1 MEVAVVGGGV
11 IGLSVA
17 WCAARAGFS
26 VSLRDLGS
34 PHAGSRVAGGML
46 APVAEAWHG
55 EETVTAQ
62 GVEALALWPEFA
74 ATLGVELFNKGTI
87 TVATSPGDLAD
98 LRRIVELFNNPD
110 VESFNNPLVGSLA
123 ARDVGSLNNPS
134 VGSLN
139 NPGVELLNS
148 RAIRQLEPSLGPSVR
163 GGMFVPGDLAVDNR
177 ELLSALHKAC
187 VEAGVKFESTVDE
200 SVSEARSATTTAPPT
215 IATARRSVTVIAAGA
230 WSGNLHPALKD
241 VIRPVKGEILRLA
254 WRHGTLPPPTRTIRG
269 SVSGRSVYLVPRHDG
284 IVVGATQYEAGFDTD
299 VTVAGVRDLLRDA
312 ETVLPGIAE
321 YALTEAAVGFRA
333 GSPDNVPVVRWL
345 EPGVIAATGHHR
357 NGLLLAPHTARLV
370 VELLKGGSS

>member
-1 MEVAVVGGGV
+1 VNALSSVEVAVRGGGV

-26 VSLRDLGS
+26 VSVCDLAS

-62 GVEALALWPEFA
+62 GIEALALWPDFA
-74 ATLGVELFNKGTI
+74 AALGVELFNNGTI
-87 TVATSPGDLAD
+87 TVGTSPGDLDD
-98 LRRIVELFNNPD
+98 LRRIVGLFNNA
-110 VESFNNPLVGSLA
+110 E
-123 ARDVGSLNNPS
+123 
-134 VGSLN
+134 
-139 NPGVELLNS
+139 VELLNN
-148 RAIRQLEPSLGPSVR
+148 RAIRQLEPSLGPAVR
-163 GGMFVPGDLAVDNR
+163 GGLFVPGDLAVDNR
-177 ELLSALHKAC
+177 ALLSALHKAC
-187 VEAGVKFESTVDE
+187 TEAGVIFDSTVDG
-200 SVSEARSATTTAPPT
+200 R
-215 IATARRSVTVIAAGA
+215 VTVIAAGA
-230 WSGNLHPALKD
+230 WSGDLHPALKG
-241 VIRPVKGEILRLA
+241 VIRPVKGEILRLS
-254 WRHGTLPPPTRTIRG
+254 RRQGTLPPPTRTIRA
-269 SVSGRSVYLVPRHDG
+269 SVSGRSVYLVPRLDG
-284 IVVGATQYEAGFDTD
+284 LVVGATQYEAGFDTD

-333 GSPDNVPVVRWL
+333 GSPDNVPIVRWL

-370 VELLKGGSS
+370 VELLEGGSS

>member
-1 MEVAVVGGGV
+1 VNALSSVEVAVVGGGV

-17 WCAARAGFS
+17 WRAALAGFS
-26 VSLRDLGS
+26 VSVSDLGS

-74 ATLGVELFNKGTI
+74 ASLGVGLFNKGTI
-87 TVATSPGDLAD
+87 TVGTSPGDLAD
-98 LRRIVELFNNPD
+98 LRRIVGLFNNS
-110 VESFNNPLVGSLA
+110 E
-123 ARDVGSLNNPS
+123 
-134 VGSLN
+134 
-139 NPGVELLNS
+139 VELLNN
-148 RAIRQLEPSLGPSVR
+148 RAIRELEPSLGPAVR
-163 GGMFVPGDLAVDNR
+163 GGMLVRGDLAVDNR
-177 ELLSALHKAC
+177 ELLSALRKAC
-187 VEAGVKFESTVDE
+187 DDAGVKFDSTVDG
-200 SVSEARSATTTAPPT
+200 R
-215 IATARRSVTVIAAGA
+215 VTVIAAGA
-230 WSGNLHPALKD
+230 WSGSLHPALKD
-241 VIRPVKGEILRLA
+241 VIRPVKGEILRLTA
-254 WRHGTLPPPTRTIRG
+254 RPGALPPPARTIRA
-269 SVSGRSVYLVPRHDG
+269 SVSGRSVYLVPREDG
-284 IVVGATQYEAGFDTD
+284 LVVGATQYEAGFDTD

-333 GSPDNVPVVRWL
+333 GSPDNVPVVRLL

-370 VELLKGGSS
+370 VELIEGGSA

>member
-1 MEVAVVGGGV
+1 MSSVEVTVLGGGV

-26 VSLRDLGS
+26 VSVRDLGS

-62 GVEALALWPEFA
+62 GVEALALWPAFA
-74 ATLGVELFNKGTI
+74 ESLNVGLFNNGTI
-87 TVATSPGDLAD
+87 TVGTSPGDLAD
-98 LRRIVELFNNPD
+98 LRRIAGLFNNS
-110 VESFNNPLVGSLA
+110 E
-123 ARDVGSLNNPS
+123 
-134 VGSLN
+134 
-139 NPGVELLNS
+139 VELLNN
-148 RAIRQLEPSLGPSVR
+148 RAIRQLEPALGPAVR
-163 GGMFVPGDLAVDNR
+163 GGMLVPGDLAVDNR
-177 ELLSALHKAC
+177 ELLAALRKAC
-187 VEAGVKFESTVDE
+187 LEAGVTFDSTVDGQ
-200 SVSEARSATTTAPPT
+200 
-215 IATARRSVTVIAAGA
+215 VTVIAAGA
-230 WSGNLHPALKD
+230 WSGSLHPALKD
-241 VIRPVKGEILRLA
+241 VIRPVKGEILRLT
-254 WRHGTLPPPTRTIRG
+254 WRPGSLPPPTHTIRG
-269 SVSGRSVYLVPRHDG
+269 SVSGRSVYLVPRKDG
-284 IVVGATQYEAGFDTD
+284 VVVGATQYEAGFDID

>member
-1 MEVAVVGGGV
+1 MSSVEVAVVGGGV

-26 VSLRDLGS
+26 VSVSDLGS

-62 GVEALALWPEFA
+62 GVEALALWPGFA
-74 ATLGVELFNKGTI
+74 AELGVGLFNKGTI
-87 TVATSPGDLAD
+87 TVGTSPGDLAD
-98 LRRIVELFNNPD
+98 LRRIVGLFNNS
-110 VESFNNPLVGSLA
+110 E
-123 ARDVGSLNNPS
+123 
-134 VGSLN
+134 
-139 NPGVELLNS
+139 VELLNN
-148 RAIRQLEPSLGPSVR
+148 RAIRQLEPSLGPAVR
-163 GGMFVPGDLAVDNR
+163 GGMLVRGDLAVDNR
-177 ELLSALHKAC
+177 ELLSALRKAC
-187 VEAGVKFESTVDE
+187 DDAGVTFDSTVDG
-200 SVSEARSATTTAPPT
+200 R
-215 IATARRSVTVIAAGA
+215 VTVIAAGA
-230 WSGNLHPALKD
+230 WSGALHPALKD
-241 VIRPVKGEILRLA
+241 VIRPVKGEILRLSA
-254 WRHGTLPPPTRTIRG
+254 RPGALPPPTRTIRA
-269 SVSGRSVYLVPRHDG
+269 SVSGRSVYLVPREDG
-284 IVVGATQYEAGFDTD
+284 LVVGATQYEAGFDTD

-370 VELLKGGSS
+370 VELIEGGSA